1 MINKYYV
8 QRYVQPVVVYK
19 NILSIANDDLHLI
32 SQTCTESVMGNS
44 TTPQEVLHMS
54 FYVDPI
60 YVPPL

>member
-1 MINKYYV
+1 MSKGMYSRLYTKTYY
-8 QRYVQPVVVYK
+8 
-19 NILSIANDDLHLI
+19 LSIANDDLHLI

>member
-1 MINKYYV
+1 MSKGMYSRDMYYNL
-8 QRYVQPVVVYK
+8 YK
-19 NILSIANDDLHLI
+19 KIMANDDLKHLL

>member
-1 MINKYYV
+1 MSKGMYSRDMYYNL
-8 QRYVQPVVVYK
+8 YK
-19 NILSIANDDLHLI
+19 KIMANDDLHLL